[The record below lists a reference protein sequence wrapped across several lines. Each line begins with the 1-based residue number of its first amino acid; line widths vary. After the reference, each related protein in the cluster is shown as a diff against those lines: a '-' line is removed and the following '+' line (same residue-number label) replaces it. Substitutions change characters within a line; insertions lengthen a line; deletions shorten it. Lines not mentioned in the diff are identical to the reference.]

1 MSHPFWGYVKATG
14 AKLARRVF
22 GGRNEGSAI
31 VEMAV
36 TLPIMMAV
44 MTGIF
49 SFSIAL
55 YQKLQLAEA
64 VSNAGHVLATDRGD
78 NDPCTTATNAI
89 YAAAPG
95 LAHANLTLTYTLNGH
110 AYAAGTTS
118 CAASG
123 GAANSY
129 MVANG
134 SAQIQ
139 ATYTCSLAVYG
150 MHYTSCSVQS
160 QITEDVQ

>member
-1 MSHPFWGYVKATG
+1 MNGLIRGCLKALG
-14 AKLARRVF
+14 RKSEALQRRHD
-22 GGRNEGSAI
+22 EGSAI

-36 TLPIMMAV
+36 VLPVMMAV
-44 MTGIF
+44 LTGIF

-78 NDPCTTATNAI
+78 NDPCNTATNAL

-95 LAHANLTLTYTLNGH
+95 LSHANLTLTYTLNGH
-110 AYAAGTTS
+110 AYSAGTTS

-123 GAANSY
+123 GAANPY

-139 ATYTCSLAVYG
+139 ATYTCTLGVYG
-150 MHYTSCSVQS
+150 MKYTSCSVAS